1 MPMAITRDANY
12 ERLEIQE
19 IKTMH
24 SQGMK
29 DLCFLCAKSLWLENF
44 AQIRDSYNPFV
55 SQKA

>member
-29 DLCFLCAKSLWLENF
+29 DLCFLCAKSL
-44 AQIRDSYNPFV
+44 
-55 SQKA
+55 